1 MFNFRRSLPRS
12 TRQKPKIE
20 VIKEAEYTPADEEH
34 KRAAVGETVKYD
46 IVATNTGNVDI
57 TGATITDTLLDLSEG
72 T

>member
-1 MFNFRRSLPRS
+1 MFWRTLPRS
-12 TRQKPKIE
+12 TRQKPQVE
-20 VIKEAEYTPADEEH
+20 VIKEVEYTPADEEH

-57 TGATITDTLLDLSEG
+57 TGTTITDTLLDLSEG